1 MYCRKL
7 TRLNN
12 NIRTQSGTSLPR
24 VWWHCWLWQRR
35 MNSIKFNST
44 SMVIIAQNI
53 DKVFFIKKLLYFKN
67 NYNFCRA
74 MLSISAAIVVMRCP
88 SVCLSVTFVSCAKTN
103 KDIFEFFS
111 PSGSQAILVFPCQ
124 TGWRYSD
131 GNQTP
136 LTGAS
141 NAGGVGRNRDA
152 ERISGTY
159 GLSSTASLPRN
170 ANWSISRPFP
180 Y

>member
-1 MYCRKL
+1 MRWENKNTCRRPIVFTKNCCKQTTLYSSSYCRRRV
-7 TRLNN
+7 TF
-12 NIRTQSGTSLPR
+12 LPCDATHKR
-24 VWWHCWLWQRR
+24 G
-35 MNSIKFNST
+35 
-44 SMVIIAQNI
+44 
-53 DKVFFIKKLLYFKN
+53 Y
-67 NYNFCRA
+67 
-74 MLSISAAIVVMRCP
+74 CP
-88 SVCLSVTFVSCAKTN
+88 HAVSVSLSVTFVSCVKTN

-131 GNQTP
+131 ENVLP
-136 LTGAS
+136 IPPAS
-141 NAGGVGRNRDA
+141 NAGGIGRNRDS

-170 ANWSISRPFP
+170 ADWSISRPFP